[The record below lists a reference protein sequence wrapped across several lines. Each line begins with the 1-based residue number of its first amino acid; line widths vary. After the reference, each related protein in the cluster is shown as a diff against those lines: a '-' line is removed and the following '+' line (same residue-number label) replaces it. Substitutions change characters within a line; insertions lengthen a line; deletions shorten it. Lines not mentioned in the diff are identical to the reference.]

1 MLAQVH
7 HFTFRA
13 HRGVDLAQ
21 ATQHAMRLEL
31 AVQHV
36 VLQHAVHDGQHRR
49 IGADRGANGIDG
61 AGQVICL
68 ATEHDHVI
76 RALQGLFSDQL
87 RLQRDITQRAL
98 DAQPLFT
105 QTRRAR
111 LAHQKGHIRA
121 SLRRASTKISTGAAS
136 TQEQQPHSSLL

>member
-1 MLAQVH
+1 
-7 HFTFRA
+7 
-13 HRGVDLAQ
+13 
-21 ATQHAMRLEL
+21 MRLEL

-68 ATEHDHVI
+68 AAQHNHVI
-76 RALQGLFSDQL
+76 RALQGLLRDQL
-87 RLQRDITQRAL
+87 RVQRDIAKRTL
-98 DAQPLFT
+98 DTQPLFT

-111 LAHQKGHIRA
+111 FAHQKGHIRA
-121 SLRRASTKISTGAAS
+121 SLRRASAKISTGAAS